1 MSHTFTK
8 HHFHI
13 VFSTKKRQK
22 LIAKAIRPQL
32 WSYMVGICRNTGIL
46 ALAIGGIEDHVHLL
60 VELKPDMTI
69 PKAVNLLKSNS
80 SLWMKQQKIK
90 FAWQEGYSSFSV
102 SASNIPVVKR
112 YVLNQ
117 EKHHRK
123 MSYEDELFTLRRK
136 LRIEF
141 DPEHVFD

>member
-1 MSHTFTK
+1 MTHTFTK
-8 HHFHI
+8 HHFHT

-69 PKAVNLLKSNS
+69 AKAVNLLKSNS
-80 SLWMKQQKIK
+80 SRWMKQQRIK
-90 FAWQEGYSSFSV
+90 FAWQEGYASFSV
-102 SASNIPVVKR
+102 SASNIPAVKR

-123 MSYEDELFTLRRK
+123 MSYADELFGLLRK
-136 LRIEF
+136 HGIEF
-141 DPEHVFD
+141 DPEKIFD